1 MATMGQFDLQR
12 SSAGFDHAAV
22 AVSLAAHAGDSA
34 VLGVGLKSAGEWT
47 AAVAAVDQGGTGDL
61 PWTSQVQGLQH
72 QTAIHQLHPD
82 PPEALATAE
91 SGRPGQ
97 GQQTSISRD

>member
-1 MATMGQFDLQR
+1 
-12 SSAGFDHAAV
+12 
-22 AVSLAAHAGDSA
+22 
-34 VLGVGLKSAGEWT
+34 
-47 AAVAAVDQGGTGDL
+47 VDQGGTGDL